1 VPQANGSPRTGTSSI
16 AGFSRVSVT
25 AAARP
30 KRPKVSSCTGK
41 SRAGIH
47 QLKRIDEILAAAS
60 GELPDLVREECLD
73 LMEQIGEKTNVR
85 DR

>member
-1 VPQANGSPRTGTSSI
+1 VPQANGSPRTATSSI

-30 KRPKVSSCTGK
+30 KRPKVSCTGK